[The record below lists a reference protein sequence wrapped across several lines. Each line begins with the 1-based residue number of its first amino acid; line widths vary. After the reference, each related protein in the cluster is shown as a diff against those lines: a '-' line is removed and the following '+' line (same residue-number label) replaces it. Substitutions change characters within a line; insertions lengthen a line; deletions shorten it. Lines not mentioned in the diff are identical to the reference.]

1 MSEQAGGG
9 GPQMSQS
16 GAMPSGP
23 EMETWKAPP
32 EDAPASP
39 DSEESVQEQAEG
51 LADQVD
57 NQ

>member
-1 MSEQAGGG
+1 
-9 GPQMSQS
+9 MSQS